1 MLVSA
6 QPWYQGGYRANI
18 VTHSIARLARLV
30 HDCRKDGEFDLRTIW
45 QRQAVPE
52 AVESQLMEIA
62 KRVFEVLIHPD
73 AGIQNV
79 TEWSKKEAC
88 WTRVA
93 ATTPPVLKAF
103 LDLITDRSEVKQ
115 RKKAAA
121 RTQRVDD
128 GISAQAE
135 VVGKPAT
142 FWKRLLDWGSAH
154 RVLTADQID
163 GLRIATK
170 IPLKI
175 PNEVH
180 SKKILQALAR
190 AEEEGFE
197 SA

>member
-1 MLVSA
+1 
-6 QPWYQGGYRANI
+6 
-18 VTHSIARLARLV
+18 
-30 HDCRKDGEFDLRTIW
+30 
-45 QRQAVPE
+45 
-52 AVESQLMEIA
+52 MEIA

-135 VVGKPAT
+135 VVKMPGSY
-142 FWKRLLDWGSAH
+142 WKSLLDWGLAH
-154 RVLTADQID
+154 RAVAPDEAAGLKIAAQI
-163 GLRIATK
+163 
-170 IPLKI
+170 PNKI